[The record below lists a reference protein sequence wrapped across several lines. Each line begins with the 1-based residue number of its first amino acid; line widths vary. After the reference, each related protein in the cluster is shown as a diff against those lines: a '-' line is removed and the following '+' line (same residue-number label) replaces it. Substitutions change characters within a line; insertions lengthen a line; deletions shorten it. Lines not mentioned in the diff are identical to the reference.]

1 MFEKVKSPCDFVA
14 AEHEVLKFWQQ
25 TEAFEKLR
33 AKNTGKE
40 PWSFLDGPIT
50 ANNPMGVHH
59 AWGRTLKD
67 VFQRYF
73 AMNGREL
80 RYQNGFDCQGL
91 WVEVEVEKE
100 LGFKSKRDIEQ
111 YGLDRFVEKCKER
124 VHKYAKVQTEQSI
137 RMGYWMDWSNSYFT
151 MSDENNYT
159 IWAFLKK
166 CYDRKLVYKG
176 TDVMP
181 WCPRCGVGLSQMEMH
196 EGYKFIPH
204 RAVFIRLPL
213 RNFGPGKEIPAGEK
227 HHLLVWTTTPWTLTS
242 NVACALGKDLTY
254 LKVRGPADGI
264 YYFAEG
270 CLDYKRLAEE
280 FKSKEW
286 PSNVPKLSSIKH
298 IFEQHGK
305 CEILGELKGAELI
318 GWEYDGPFDEL
329 PAQQQAGGAP
339 VVDKALAAKGSTA
352 INSHRIIHWDNVQ
365 AGEGSGIV
373 HIAPGCGREDHQLA
387 VEHGLPCLAPLDE
400 SGMYIEGFDWLGG
413 KDALDHQTTTEIVDN
428 LKGKGLVVEV
438 ERYPH
443 RYPHCWRCNT
453 ELLYRLVDEWFI
465 GMSWRDE
472 IMKVVDDIR
481 WIPSYGRDREMDW
494 LENMRDWM
502 ISKKRFWGLAL
513 PIFDC
518 SCGNFE
524 VIGSREELAE
534 RAVEGW
540 EEFEGNSPHRPWIDA
555 VKIACAKCGK
565 PVSRIPDV
573 GNPWLDAGI
582 VPYSTT
588 KYHSDRDYWSKWMPA
603 ELVLE
608 CFPGQFRNWFYA
620 LLAMSV
626 MMEGKAPFKT
636 LLGHALVR
644 DEQGQEM
651 HKSLG
656 NSIAFEEAADKMGV
670 DVMRWSFCR
679 QNPSN
684 NMNFGYQV
692 GNQIRS
698 KIFGTFWNVYAFFVN
713 YARLDGF
720 DPATAQV
727 PIEDRQDID
736 RWLLSRLH
744 DLTALANRCLT
755 EFDTCTLVRQAEVFL
770 EDLSNWYV
778 RRNRRRFW
786 RPRSSDDTDKLAAYQ
801 SLYQT
806 LTTLAKLLAP
816 ITPFVCETMYQNL
829 VRSFDDD
836 APESVHHCDYPRAE
850 DIPHDDRVGEEMD
863 AIIGVISRALS
874 LRERHKLRVRQPLR
888 ELIVNCDEE
897 LTSRAVKNFRQQL
910 LDELNVKS
918 LTVTRDLAE
927 RQKIAIKGNFK
938 SLGPKF
944 HQDIKAIAA
953 ALAKVDA
960 TAIAKEVEAGR
971 EISLTDSDSGKS
983 WALGPGDIII
993 ERSWPEG
1000 LAVAEPP
1007 GVLIAL
1013 DVQISEE
1020 LFREGLA
1027 RDLVR
1032 HIQQI
1037 RKEIDLEI
1045 QDHITVSYASDSEEV
1060 GQAVAEH
1067 GEYICS
1073 ETLCDDLS
1081 AGSAD
1086 DGKGIS
1092 IAGKAVSLNVTR
1104 V

>member
-1 MFEKVKSPCDFVA
+1 MFDKVKSPCDFIA
-14 AEHEVLKFWQQ
+14 QEKEVLNFWQE
-25 TEAFEKLR
+25 TDAFEKLR
-33 AKNTGKE
+33 AKNKGKE

-73 AMNGREL
+73 AMTGHEL

-100 LGFKSKRDIEQ
+100 LGFTSKKDIEA
-111 YGLDRFVEKCKER
+111 YGLDRFVEKCKQR
-124 VHKYAKVQTEQSI
+124 VHKFSKIQTEQSI
-137 RMGYWMDWSNSYFT
+137 RMGCWMDWSDSYFT

-166 CYDRKLVYKG
+166 CHDRKLIYKG

-213 RNFGPGKEIPAGEK
+213 RNFGPGNQIPADQN
-227 HHLLVWTTTPWTLTS
+227 HYLLVWTTTPWTLTS
-242 NVACALGKDLTY
+242 NVACAVGKDLSY
-254 LKVRGPADGI
+254 LKVRGPDDGI
-264 YYFAEG
+264 YYLAEG
-270 CLDYKRLAEE
+270 CFDYQRLADD
-280 FKSKEW
+280 FKSKDW

-298 IFEQHGK
+298 IFEQLGS
-305 CEILGELKGAELI
+305 CEILGKLKGSDLF

-329 PAQQQAGGAP
+329 PAQQQPGGAP
-339 VVDKALAAKGSTA
+339 VVDKPLAEKGTTA
-352 INSHRIIHWDNVQ
+352 ANSHRIIHWDNVQ

-373 HIAPGCGREDHQLA
+373 HIAPGCGSEDHQLA
-387 VEHGLPCLAPLDE
+387 AEHKLVSIAPLDE
-400 SGMYIEGFDWLGG
+400 SGIYIEGFDWLTG
-413 KDALDHQTTTEIVDN
+413 KDALDHETTTDIVKS
-428 LKGKGLVVEV
+428 LKTKGLLVQV

-472 IMKVVDDIR
+472 IMKVVDDVR

-494 LENMRDWM
+494 LANMRDWM
-502 ISKKRFWGLAL
+502 ISKKRYWGLAL

-518 SCGNFE
+518 PCGHFE
-524 VIGSREELAE
+524 VIGSRAELQE
-534 RAVEGW
+534 RAVDGW
-540 EEFEGNSPHRPWIDA
+540 EEFDGNSPHRPWIDA
-555 VKIACAKCGK
+555 VKIACKKCGK
-565 PVSRIPDV
+565 SVGRIPDV

-582 VPYSTT
+582 VPYSTA
-588 KYHSDRDYWSKWMPA
+588 KYHSDREYWSKWMPA
-603 ELVLE
+603 DLVLE

-620 LLAMSV
+620 LLAMSA
-626 MMEGKAPFKT
+626 MMEGKAPFKN

-670 DVMRWSFCR
+670 DVMRWIFCR
-679 QNPSN
+679 QNPTANLS
-684 NMNFGYQV
+684 FGYQA
-692 GNQIRS
+692 GKQTRS
-698 KIFGTFWNVYAFFVN
+698 KIFNTLQNVYTFFTN

-720 DPATAQV
+720 DPATPAV
-727 PIEDRQDID
+727 PIEKRQDID

-744 DLTALANRCLT
+744 DLTALANRCLSS
-755 EFDTCTLVRQAEVFL
+755 FDTTTLIRQTEVFF

-801 SLYQT
+801 TLYQT
-806 LTTLAKLLAP
+806 LTVLTRLLAP
-816 ITPFVCETMYQNL
+816 ITPFICETMYQNL
-829 VRSFDDD
+829 VRSFDSG
-836 APESVHHCDYPRAE
+836 APESIHHCDYPRPE
-850 DIPHDDRVGEEMD
+850 DIPHDDTVCEEMD
-863 AIIGVISRALS
+863 AIIDVVSRALA
-874 LRERHKLRVRQPLR
+874 LRERHRLRVRQPLP
-888 ELIVNCDEE
+888 ELIVSSQDE
-897 LTSRAVKNFRQQL
+897 LTSRAVNNFSEQI
-910 LDELNVKS
+910 LDELNVKT
-918 LTVTRDLAE
+918 LTLAEDLAQ
-927 RQKIAIKGNFK
+927 RQTLSIKPNFK
-938 SLGPKF
+938 TLGPKY
-944 HQDIKAIAA
+944 HQDLKAIAA
-953 ALAKVDA
+953 VLAQADPGV
-960 TAIAKEVEAGR
+960 IAAQAEAGQKITLAG
-971 EISLTDSDSGKS
+971 EGEKS
-983 WALGPGDIII
+983 WTLAPEDVLI
-993 ERSWPEG
+993 EKSWPEG

-1007 GVLIAL
+1007 GPLIAL
-1013 DVQISEE
+1013 DIQVTPE

-1037 RKEIDLEI
+1037 RKDIDLEI
-1045 QDHITVSYASDSEEV
+1045 QDHVSVTYATDSQEV
-1060 GQAVAEH
+1060 SQAIADH
-1067 GEYICS
+1067 SQYICS
-1073 ETLCDDLS
+1073 ETLCDNL
-1081 AGSAD
+1081 
-1086 DGKGIS
+1086 
-1092 IAGKAVSLNVTR
+1092 IAGIADSGKTITIGKQNVTLKVAR
-1104 V
+1104 L